1 MITYTHATSVKIG
14 DAFRVE
20 MVICILSYAKLT
32 TDQVRGFIKRH
43 YPDTEYFDVLA
54 ETDKFLY

>member
-14 DAFRVE
+14 DADGIE
-20 MVICILSYAKLT
+20 IVICILSYAKLE
-32 TDQVRGFIKRH
+32 TDTIRGFIKRH
-43 YPDTEYFDVLA
+43 YPSTEYFDVLA